1 MIMDATRDTRLA
13 TPLTGTVSRR
23 SALCGL
29 GGLAAVLALGGHDRS
44 AAAQEADPTPTYAV
58 GVTAEILSRKEA
70 DAAPGFALQ
79 VVRITFA
86 PEAIVAP
93 HTHPGDTVTYQL
105 TGSHAFTV
113 LDGEAYL
120 VRAGTATPAA
130 GPAGE
135 AMELNQEYTIAPG
148 DALSFNAGTAH
159 TARNPTGEPA
169 VLLEAQLREI
179 GMPLTQ
185 FMGTPVP

>member
-1 MIMDATRDTRLA
+1 MDPNQTDRIAT
-13 TPLTGTVSRR
+13 TPTGTVSRR
-23 SALCGL
+23 TALCGL
-29 GGLAAVLALGGHDRS
+29 GGLAAVLAVAGRNRS
-44 AAAQEADPTPTYAV
+44 AAAQETAPTPTYAV
-58 GVTAEILSRKEA
+58 GVTAEVLSRKEA
-70 DAAPGFALQ
+70 DAAPGYSLQ

-105 TGSHAFTV
+105 SGSHAFTV
-113 LDGEAYL
+113 LEGEAQL

-135 AMELNQEYTIAPG
+135 AMELNREYTIAPG

-169 VLLEAQLREI
+169 VLLEAQLREV
-179 GMPLTQ
+179 GMPLTH